1 MTTSTKQRQPDTAAQ
16 QPLVVVVATIRWNG
30 ARASGLC
37 ADCGRYVAPGAL
49 PRALVHVHTGPIP
62 GQLARL
68 SMVAPNTHAESAHV
82 DEWMRSTMERQQ
94 RMYRRGMVVSRAI
107 CFSCAVRLMNGYL
120 NTDGGTLTGA
130 LAAITDDVWSALL
143 MRCEPGYGHA
153 LDRLALNGR
162 GKTPPLAELLRGVR
176 AAPH

>member
-1 MTTSTKQRQPDTAAQ
+1 MTTSAQQRQPDTTAQ
-16 QPLVVVVATIRWNG
+16 QLAVVVATIRWNG
-30 ARASGLC
+30 SRSSGLC

-49 PRALVHVHTGPIP
+49 PRALVHVHAGPIP

-68 SMVAPNTHAESAHV
+68 SMMAPNTRAESAHV
-82 DEWMRSTMERQQ
+82 DDWMRATMERQQ
-94 RMYRRGMVVSRAI
+94 RMHRRGMVVSRAI
-107 CFSCAVRLMNGYL
+107 CFLCAVRLMNGYL

-143 MRCEPGYGHA
+143 MRCEPGYGRE

-162 GKTPPLAELLRGVR
+162 GKTPPLAELLRGL
-176 AAPH
+176 ANG